1 MTSTLPVKNKSGYLI
16 YCSEVR
22 ETIKASNP
30 EIKSVEIV
38 KKMGDG
44 WRTLSDD
51 KKKDY
56 EKKALVDKERFLAEK
71 EAWIAN
77 NPEAD
82 GLPKKVV
89 KKRTKKAPSA
99 AAEPEPEPEPEVV
112 VVEEHELVQE
122 KAPAAPEAPV
132 APAPKKKTKKAVAA
146 APAAPAVEA
155 PVAKAPLVLTVEDK
169 KPKKMNKFQEFCSI
183 EREKLKIEKPD
194 LKPKEVVTEL
204 AAMWNALKEKEALAA
219 AAV

>member
-38 KKMGDG
+38 KKMGEG
-44 WRTLSDD
+44 WKALSDD

-56 EKKALVDKERFLAEK
+56 EKKASADKERFLAEK

-77 NPEAD
+77 NPGAD

-89 KKRTKKAPSA
+89 KKRTKKASS
-99 AAEPEPEPEPEVV
+99 AEPEPDVV

-122 KAPAAPEAPV
+122 EAPV
-132 APAPKKKTKKAVAA
+132 PPAPKKKTKKAVSPP
-146 APAAPAVEA
+146 APVVEA
-155 PVAKAPLVLTVEDK
+155 PVAKAPLVLTV
-169 KPKKMNKFQEFCSI
+169 KPKTINKFLNFCNI
-183 EREKLKIEKPD
+183 QRAKLKVEKPH
-194 LKPKEVVTEL
+194 LKPKEVTTEL
-204 AAMWNALKEKEALAA
+204 GALWKALTPQQQESF
-219 AAV
+219 VV